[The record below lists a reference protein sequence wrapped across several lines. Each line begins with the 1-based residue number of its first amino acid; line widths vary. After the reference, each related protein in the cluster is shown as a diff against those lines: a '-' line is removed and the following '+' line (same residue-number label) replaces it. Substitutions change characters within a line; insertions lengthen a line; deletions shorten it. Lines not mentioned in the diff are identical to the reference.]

1 VAVALELLVLTLLVS
16 GLHVH
21 YLIGS
26 IVATGAYLLAN
37 FALNRAWAFRRAA
50 AGAPV
55 RGQLAR
61 HVFVALVGSA
71 GIALLLWL
79 FVGKLGLPY
88 LLGWL
93 LAGALA
99 FVAWTYPMSR
109 AFSFRERPAEPL
121 SLAAD

>member
-1 VAVALELLVLTLLVS
+1 MAVALELLVLTLLVS

-21 YLIGS
+21 YLVGS

-50 AGAPV
+50 SGAPM
-55 RGQLAR
+55 RRQLAR
-61 HVFVALVGSA
+61 HAVVVLVGSA
-71 GIALLLWL
+71 AIVGLLWL

-109 AFSFRERPAEPL
+109 AFSFRERSAEPV
-121 SLAAD
+121 SLVAG